1 MKKILF
7 NLKFLHMTENR
18 FPQALPVTKIR
29 CFKTAQLCNIQMTLR
44 SVKQI
49 YSSPDMTVLNI
60 NCSSKSP
67 RIPCY
72 VVGKYDRP
80 HACFPRAR
88 LSHQQNLFSIHD
100 VSGIGSPTISNDFSA
115 MRGLD
120 YFKESSNKADSNGI
134 C

>member
-1 MKKILF
+1 MNNFLF
-7 NLKFLHMTENR
+7 NLKFLHMTENS
-18 FPQALPVTKIR
+18 FPQALPVSVTNIR

-67 RIPCY
+67 CVPCY

-80 HACFPRAR
+80 AEEKCNYKSLQRFHLMLVFPDPDFPI
-88 LSHQQNLFSIHD
+88 SKTFFLFMM
-100 VSGIGSPTISNDFSA
+100 T
-115 MRGLD
+115 LQ
-120 YFKESSNKADSNGI
+120 
-134 C
+134 